1 MSFTADKQTLDDL
14 NLLGKYKS
22 NSIYSLFN
30 QVHTDGGERLLQ
42 DMFQHPLTGVD
53 EINVRSNIFRYF
65 QEKKLSFPF
74 SNHLFT
80 KIDNY
85 LSSTSN
91 ASYPAALAGLVYQK
105 MQASF
110 LHDEQF
116 GILKEGLS
124 TTIQALK
131 TLKQFLGQL
140 EQSGAYQKE
149 YTLLVN
155 ILNDER
161 LQRMLETKSTD
172 ELSLPEMARYD
183 HLLKFKLREQMDTL
197 LESVYKLDVYIAVSS
212 VARERGFEYAQA
224 FPPQVNLLRAAAVW
238 HPALL
243 QGVANPFDLHQQQN
257 MIFLTGANMAG
268 KSTLMKSFGIAVYL
282 SHMGFPVAAKNMEF
296 SVSEGLYSSINVP
309 DNLNMGYSHF
319 YAEVLRVKQV
329 AEEVS
334 SGKNLVVLFD
344 ELFKGTNVKDA
355 YDATLAVT
363 EAFSKY
369 SNCLF
374 IISTHIIEVG
384 EELQKK
390 LSPIQFSF
398 LPTVMEGNIPRY
410 TYLLQEGI
418 TTDRQGMTIIE
429 NEGILEL
436 LRVDYSC
443 PGSAQQHPAPQPS
456 VH

>member
-1 MSFTADKQTLDDL
+1 MSFTADKQTLEDL
-14 NLLGKYKS
+14 NLLGKYKAS
-22 NSIYSLFN
+22 SIYSLFN
-30 QVHTDGGERLLQ
+30 QVKTDGGERLLQ
-42 DMFQHPLTGVD
+42 EMFQHPLTTVD
-53 EINVRSNIFRYF
+53 EINDRSNLFRYF
-65 QEKKLSFPF
+65 QDKQLGFPF
-74 SNHLFT
+74 SNQIFG

-85 LSSTSN
+85 LSDTSN
-91 ASYPAALAGLVYQK
+91 SSYGAALAGLLYQQL
-105 MQASF
+105 QASF

-116 GILKEGLS
+116 AVRKEGLS
-124 TTIQALK
+124 TTIQALI
-131 TLKQFLGQL
+131 TLKQFLVQL
-140 EQSGAYQKE
+140 KQAGAYQKE
-149 YTLLVN
+149 YTILVN
-155 ILNDER
+155 LLNDSR
-161 LQRMLETKSTD
+161 LQKMLETKSTD
-172 ELSLPEMARYD
+172 QLSLPQIARYD
-183 HLLKFKLREQMDTL
+183 HLLKHILRDQMDAL
-197 LESVYKLDVYIAVSS
+197 LKSVYKLDVYIAVSS
-212 VARERGFEYAQA
+212 VASERGFGYATA
-224 FPPQVNLLRAAAVW
+224 FPAAANLMRAKAVW

-243 QGVANPFDLHQQQN
+243 NGIANPFDLHQQKS

-282 SHMGFPVAAKNMEF
+282 SHMGFPVAAKGLEF

-309 DNLNMGYSHF
+309 DNLNQGYSHF
-319 YAEVLRVKQV
+319 YAEVLRVKRV

-384 EELQKK
+384 EELQQKS
-390 LSPIQFSF
+390 SPIQFSF

-410 TYLLQEGI
+410 TYLLEEGI

-429 NEGILEL
+429 NEGILEML
-436 LRVDYSC
+436 CIEDQVFHSTED
-443 PGSAQQHPAPQPS
+443 
-456 VH
+456 